1 MNYKKNIFLLL
12 FSASSLFAREE
23 ITNIQRAE
31 IFTCTV
37 KLMSDS
43 GIMWTN
49 KDEQTEMA
57 FVTIFPCLAIT
68 MKNEFS
74 ISEEKLEESK
84 KQIHSLLLNMS
95 KAVEKG
101 KYRYQ
106 TEEEKATL
114 LSYQQFPYSAECL
127 KQTDISSCKET
138 PKQIFDLSF

>member
-12 FSASSLFAREE
+12 FLASSLFARED
-23 ITNIQRAE
+23 ITKIQRAE

-37 KLMSDS
+37 KLISDS
-43 GIMWTN
+43 GVMWTN
-49 KDEQTEMA
+49 KDEQTEIS
-57 FVTIFPCLAIT
+57 FVTIFPCLAKT

-74 ISEEKLEESK
+74 ISKEKLEESK
-84 KQIHSLLLNMS
+84 REIHELLLNMS

-106 TEEEKATL
+106 TEAEKATL

-127 KQTDISSCKET
+127 KQIDISSCKET
-138 PKQIFDLSF
+138 PKQIFDFLF